1 MAECGYSSLWSSFSF
16 VCQLLG
22 GILSTPGLD
31 PLEQESSIPGLGRVA
46 PPEWVGFVT
55 CGVRPLVT
63 GNPATILVSWTEI
76 WYPLTHLIEAELLSW
91 AMNKTIMVTTRIHL
105 KDILKQRIHYN
116 ARLHGKL
123 FLPVAG
129 MWLYMKVNSGNHSHT
144 TVVFFISPQNL

>member
-1 MAECGYSSLWSSFSF
+1 MAECGYSSLCSSCSF

-55 CGVRPLVT
+55 CRVRPLVT
-63 GNPATILVSWTEI
+63 GNPATILVSWKEI

-91 AMNKTIMVTTRIHL
+91 KRKMTITVTTRIL
-105 KDILKQRIHYN
+105 LRDILKQMNTLQHKN
-116 ARLHGKL
+116 TK
-123 FLPVAG
+123 
-129 MWLYMKVNSGNHSHT
+129 
-144 TVVFFISPQNL
+144 FFSKNRYLIGDQIT